1 MAQKYIPSPGP
12 WRTTGSHKPN
22 GEAVYLLSDVNQQP
36 IGTIRSDGLPAEVTK
51 ANRKLIENAPKLARV
66 CIDFIA
72 ICIKEEIPVRGT
84 LCDLMHYTT
93 GVNPRNFEGIIVDD
107 GEVESV
113 ST

>member
-12 WRTTGSHKPN
+12 WRTTGYHKPN

-51 ANRKLIENAPKLARV
+51 ANRKLIENAPRLARV

-72 ICIKEEIPVRGT
+72 ICIKEGVPVRG
-84 LCDLMHYTT
+84 LRPKLH
-93 GVNPRNFEGIIVDD
+93 
-107 GEVESV
+107 
-113 ST
+113 